1 MNYDITFCEG
11 EGCKRRESCH
21 RYLHLLRYRADTDPN
36 KKPVISMTAPDP
48 ETCQIYWAET

>member
-48 ETCQIYWAET
+48 ETCPIYWAET